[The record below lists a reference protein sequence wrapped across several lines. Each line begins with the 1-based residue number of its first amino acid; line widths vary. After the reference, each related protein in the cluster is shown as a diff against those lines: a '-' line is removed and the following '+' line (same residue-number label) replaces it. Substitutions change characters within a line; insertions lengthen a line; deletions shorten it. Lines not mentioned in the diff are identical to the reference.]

1 MLRSEGGDSGEGK
14 LLAGHG
20 DGIADGEDAGVK
32 DTDHVAGVGL
42 LHNLPFG
49 SHHLLG
55 LGKPHFPAPL
65 DMVVFRIPG
74 EFAGAD
80 AHKGQPV
87 PVGLIHVGLDLEHKG
102 GEIRAEGI
110 DGAAVGHTAQRGRR
124 QLQEGFQEGLNAE
137 VCQCGA
143 EEHRAQ
149 LSPADLLQVHFP
161 TGGQKLNIVNE
172 LLVLLL
178 TVEKPGHL
186 GIIQVNG
193 LLACLV
199 LAGNAGEEQELAVF
213 PVVNP
218 LEIFA
223 GADGPVHGVGL
234 NAQLPLQFVQQVEGI
249 LRLPVHFVDKGENGN
264 MPHGTDLEQLPGLGF
279 HALGAVNDHDGG
291 IRGHQGAVGILRE
304 ILVARGIQNVDAEAL
319 ILELHHG

>member
-1 MLRSEGGDSGEGK
+1 M
-14 LLAGHG
+14 
-20 DGIADGEDAGVK
+20 
-32 DTDHVAGVGL
+32 
-42 LHNLPFG
+42 
-49 SHHLLG
+49 
-55 LGKPHFPAPL
+55 
-65 DMVVFRIPG
+65 
-74 EFAGAD
+74 
-80 AHKGQPV
+80 
-87 PVGLIHVGLDLEHKG
+87 
-102 GEIRAEGI
+102 
-110 DGAAVGHTAQRGRR
+110 
-124 QLQEGFQEGLNAE
+124 
-137 VCQCGA
+137 
-143 EEHRAQ
+143 
-149 LSPADLLQVHFP
+149 
-161 TGGQKLNIVNE
+161 
-172 LLVLLL
+172 LLL
-178 TVEKPGHL
+178 TVEEPGHL

-304 ILVARGIQNVDAEAL
+304 ILVTRRIQNVDAEAL
-319 ILELHHG
+319 VLELHHG